1 VSEDLQA
8 ALHELNAAS
17 LPSST
22 PERCNSPHGRELE
35 AKSSENA
42 AGSVGG
48 PAQLPSSAAVL
59 PLSDPKLK
67 KSRRGRRSDEK
78 ASSAS
83 AVSVSPIQASDS
95 VVTSVAV
102 SAAMRVAN
110 SSSNDALAASD
121 AKSQAIATDE
131 HESVDDTGCGSAVMH
146 REYFS
151 HVRRV
156 NLENLSLVI
165 GSNLPVFQV
174 NLPSNRD
181 ISLSDAS
188 NRRFLVVVLFQCE

>member
-8 ALHELNAAS
+8 ALHEVNAAP

-22 PERCNSPHGRELE
+22 PERCNSPYGRESE
-35 AKSSENA
+35 AKSNKIA
-42 AGSVGG
+42 ADDIGG
-48 PAQLPSSAAVL
+48 LPLLPSSTAVL

-78 ASSAS
+78 VSSANVIS
-83 AVSVSPIQASDS
+83 AGPIQAFES
-95 VVTSVAV
+95 VVTSVTV
-102 SAAMRVAN
+102 SAAMNAL
-110 SSSNDALAASD
+110 SSASNDALSASD
-121 AKSQAIATDE
+121 AKSQVIATDE
-131 HESVDDTGCGSAVMH
+131 NDNVDDTGCSSAVMH

-174 NLPSNRD
+174 NLPSNCD
-181 ISLSDAS
+181 ISWSDALS
-188 NRRFLVVVLFQCE
+188 AGFWS